1 MSLQFSIDELI
12 QPLVSLSYLSVLTP
26 QVIERRRMT
35 VVLSGC
41 IDNGSHAST
50 LCSQGSFFDSE
61 LNSELID
68 RAGKS
73 YTTRQ
78 CRKDAFQ
85 AGIRAGSSFLV
96 PRGVSQAAACDE
108 NLYQVMANDR
118 GVLPL

>member
-1 MSLQFSIDELI
+1 MSLQFSFDELI
-12 QPLVSLSYLSVLTP
+12 KPLVSLSYLSVFTP

-61 LNSELID
+61 LKSELID

-73 YTTRQ
+73 YTT
-78 CRKDAFQ
+78 FQ
-85 AGIRAGSSFLV
+85 AGMRAGSSFRV

>member
-1 MSLQFSIDELI
+1 
-12 QPLVSLSYLSVLTP
+12 
-26 QVIERRRMT
+26 MT

-41 IDNGSHAST
+41 IDNGSFAST

-61 LNSELID
+61 LNSERID
-68 RAGKS
+68 RAGES

-78 CRKDAFQ
+78 RRIDASQ
-85 AGIRAGSSFLV
+85 AGLRAGSIFLV
-96 PRGVSQAAACDE
+96 PRGVSQAAVCDE